1 MIYIII
7 RREISKYLVTKISC
21 DHMFDKIERLDD
33 NEVIIDFLLVYYIS
47 NEFIDAYIAN
57 RHMSM
62 KHIVEKN
69 IPLSMKKL
77 LSQQSEL

>member
-1 MIYIII
+1 
-7 RREISKYLVTKISC
+7 
-21 DHMFDKIERLDD
+21 MFDKIERLDD
-33 NEVIIDFLLVYYIS
+33 NEVMIDFLLVYYIS

-57 RHMSM
+57 RAMSM

-77 LSQQSEL
+77 LSQQSEF